1 VGSQKTRKKSL
12 TVFACRTC
20 AATAVTAAGFVG
32 TAAVTAAGMG
42 ENLRARTCPKTVTQR
57 YFVHFFTVRF
67 SFLND

>member
-42 ENLRARTCPKTVTQR
+42 ENLRVRTCPKNRHSTL
-57 YFVHFFTVRF
+57 FCAFFYRQIQF
-67 SFLND
+67 F